1 MIGRVTDFLILAK
14 ETSSVVKSSNI
25 GSYRADGRHLS
36 GEDIESQ
43 AASGFVQ
50 FYFLDAASAQN
61 PKTVVIIVLR
71 VRNTTAG
78 KNTKKKF
85 SKSFHNQE

>member
-1 MIGRVTDFLILAK
+1 MVGRVIDILILAK
-14 ETSSVVKSSNI
+14 ENSFVAKSSNI
-25 GSYRADGRHLS
+25 SSYRAYGRHLS
-36 GEDIESQ
+36 DEDIESQ
-43 AASGFVQ
+43 AAPGSVQ
-50 FYFLDAASAQN
+50 PFFLDSASAQN

-85 SKSFHNQE
+85 SRSFHSQE